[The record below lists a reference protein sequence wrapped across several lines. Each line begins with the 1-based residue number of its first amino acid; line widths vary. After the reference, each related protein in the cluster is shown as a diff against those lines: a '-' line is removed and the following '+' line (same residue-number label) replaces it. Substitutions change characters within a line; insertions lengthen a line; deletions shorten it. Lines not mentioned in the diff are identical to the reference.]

1 MEVVKGTGWNFCS
14 PSCMDLRSTQ
24 SMTSAHTC
32 GAGISPGW
40 GQGSLL
46 PCVPSTTLDRRCTH
60 TASARHIPVRG
71 LRATS
76 PPTPSTAWGP
86 AASRQFL
93 SPGRVSA
100 QTPQSLTSGGSSV
113 SCADQ
118 RGRWGRGGVRK
129 RRQADRRSSEAPEKP
144 LSAAAGAHGALD
156 RPHQQLHSPHRK
168 GTPGQMQPGVSRGG
182 GCSTLRY
189 REVRRDSRPEGAALP
204 SGCPACKA
212 VLCPVPCGPALI
224 CLHILAPSRCDQRGP
239 CQSHFQRPVSTRLP
253 GVWEAR
259 SPASLLSQ
267 RWP

>member
-1 MEVVKGTGWNFCS
+1 M
-14 PSCMDLRSTQ
+14 
-24 SMTSAHTC
+24 SA
-32 GAGISPGW
+32 
-40 GQGSLL
+40 
-46 PCVPSTTLDRRCTH
+46 VP
-60 TASARHIPVRG
+60 
-71 LRATS
+71 
-76 PPTPSTAWGP
+76 
-86 AASRQFL
+86 
-93 SPGRVSA
+93 
-100 QTPQSLTSGGSSV
+100 
-113 SCADQ
+113 DQ

-129 RRQADRRSSEAPEKP
+129 RRQADRKSSEAPEKP
-144 LSAAAGAHGALD
+144 PFSSCWGSRCTRQASPAA
-156 RPHQQLHSPHRK
+156 PQSSPQARRRSQP

-204 SGCPACKA
+204 SGCLPCKA

>member
-1 MEVVKGTGWNFCS
+1 
-14 PSCMDLRSTQ
+14 
-24 SMTSAHTC
+24 MTSAHAC
-32 GAGISPGW
+32 GAGMSPGW

-46 PCVPSTTLDRRCTH
+46 PCVPSTTLDQRCTH
-60 TASARHIPVRG
+60 TASTWHVPGRG

-100 QTPQSLTSGGSSV
+100 RTPQSLTSGSSSV

-129 RRQADRRSSEAPEKP
+129 RRQADRKSSEAPEKP
-144 LSAAAGAHGALD
+144 PFSSCWGSRCTRQASPAAPQSSLRA
-156 RPHQQLHSPHRK
+156 RRRSQP
-168 GTPGQMQPGVSRGG
+168 GTPGQTQPWVSRGG

-204 SGCPACKA
+204 SGCLPCKA
-212 VLCPVPCGPALI
+212 LLCPVPCGPALV
-224 CLHILAPSRCDQRGP
+224 CLQILAPSRWD
-239 CQSHFQRPVSTRLP
+239 
-253 GVWEAR
+253 W
-259 SPASLLSQ
+259 
-267 RWP
+267 